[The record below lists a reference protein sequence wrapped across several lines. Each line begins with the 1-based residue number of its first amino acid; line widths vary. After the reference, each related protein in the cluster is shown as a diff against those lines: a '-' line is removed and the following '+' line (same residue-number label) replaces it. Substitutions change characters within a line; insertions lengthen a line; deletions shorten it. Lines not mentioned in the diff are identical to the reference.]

1 MTFIEKRVRPINA
14 MQAVLKEYE
23 DPASGARHI
32 HLATDDPEMVF
43 LVAFP
48 TVPDKDDGRAHILE
62 HLALCGSPPSPA
74 RAPFFFMLC
83 LSPSTYMNAMTYPDR
98 TVYPFAS
105 TS

>member
-1 MTFIEKRVRPINA
+1 MTFIEKRVRTINA

-23 DPASGARHI
+23 HPASGARHI

-62 HLALCGSPPSPA
+62 HLALGEQEVA
-74 RAPFFFMLC
+74 ERVDAFL
-83 LSPSTYMNAMTYPDR
+83 AAVDR
-98 TVYPFAS
+98 
-105 TS
+105 